1 MNYKSLLVALMFAV
15 LAVPALAQE
24 APRGRRGP
32 GGFQGRA
39 ETGPDPSGERA
50 VPDGFQQRPDA
61 CPTERV
67 RQGGGNPLERLQE
80 TLGLTEAQVVAIEA
94 LQTARQETLQGLNA
108 SQREARQN
116 VQDLIEQGASAT
128 DIGNAVLAASAIR
141 AQIQAANEQSR
152 TDFNNV
158 LTLAQQELLAEIR
171 EAAVQARGLDEF
183 LDPSRR
189 GGRGQRGRRP
199 GPEG

>member
-1 MNYKSLLVALMFAV
+1 M
-15 LAVPALAQE
+15 
-24 APRGRRGP
+24 
-32 GGFQGRA
+32 
-39 ETGPDPSGERA
+39 
-50 VPDGFQQRPDA
+50 
-61 CPTERV
+61 
-67 RQGGGNPLERLQE
+67 ERLQE

-141 AQIQAANEQSR
+141 AQVQAANEQSR

-171 EAAVQARGLDEF
+171 EAAVQARGLDEL

-189 GGRGQRGRRP
+189 SGRGQRGRRP